1 MAETKKTV
9 QTAAEHKAA
18 VKKYNEEKVS
28 VFIRRPESETE
39 DSVTVTLNGRNYQ
52 IAYDTKVMVPRKVAL
67 IVEEMQRNES
77 NANRKIRD
85 REGMKPLD

>member
-9 QTAAEHKAA
+9 QTTAEHKAA
-18 VKKYNEEKVS
+18 VKKYNEEKVP

-39 DSVTVTLNGRNYQ
+39 DSVTVTLNGKNYQ